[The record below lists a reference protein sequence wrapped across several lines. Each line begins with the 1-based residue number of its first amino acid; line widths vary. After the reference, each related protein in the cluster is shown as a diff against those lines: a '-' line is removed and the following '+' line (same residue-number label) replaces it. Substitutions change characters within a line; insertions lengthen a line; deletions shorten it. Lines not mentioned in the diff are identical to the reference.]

1 MTGSIFLDNYRS
13 FYSLARSQLLR
24 ARGYHYTD
32 PRRAIE
38 RRKGMWNKAKAE
50 LEYGSYENSLAAAR
64 GKQRVLEWET
74 INEGSVA

>member
-1 MTGSIFLDNYRS
+1 MSSIFLDNYRS

-38 RRKGMWNKAKAE
+38 RRKGRWNKAKAE
-50 LEYGSYENSLAAAR
+50 IAWGQHENSLAATR
-64 GKQRVLEWET
+64 GRQLVLEHEA
-74 INEGSVA
+74 IGDVL

>member
-1 MTGSIFLDNYRS
+1 VSIFLDNYRS

-38 RRKGMWNKAKAE
+38 GRKGRWNKMHAE
-50 LEYGSYENSLAAAR
+50 LEYAKHENSLAATR
-64 GKQRVLEWET
+64 GRQRVLEHEA
-74 INEGSVA
+74 IGDVL